1 MGKVRIYE
9 LAKELN
15 MNNKEVV
22 EKLQEMGFPVKSHSS
37 TLEPHQFQE
46 AKDRLLGRK
55 SEVVTE
61 DRVRPTVIRRRKKVV
76 EVPQEAES
84 AVEAVQSET
93 AAPVEAEPMEVEPVI
108 PAEAPAA
115 APVEAQALAQAEIE
129 PEPEAAATTVSE
141 AAEAAPAEPP
151 KAVAPE
157 EPEKEAPAEA
167 AAAQEP
173 GVEAPEEAAAEELET
188 TELAAAGPEVQPVEG
203 PTDQVAETA
212 APAERE
218 KARAPEKRPPAP
230 KASPKIKR
238 IKKPKDEPARIISR
252 PAPTPPPKPEKPR
265 PEPIPL
271 KPAPERPARPEP
283 RVLRPEPPVATTPPP
298 PPDDKKPKKKKK
310 SREVSAHED
319 EAERGKAL
327 RRREIIEGAQLYDTV
342 ETGWAGRTRKAARP
356 VKKLKKTEITVPKAI
371 KRRIKMVDAITV
383 TDLAKKMGV
392 KGTEVVRKLMSLGL
406 MAHLNQAIDF
416 EAAALVASEFGYEV
430 EKGAF
435 DEGDFIHIEEGATTP
450 KEIRP
455 PVVTVM
461 GHVDHGKTSLLD
473 AIRKTNVIEGEA
485 GSITQHIGAYH
496 VITNGGRVT
505 FLDTPGHEA
514 FTAMRARGAQ
524 VTDIVVLVVAADDGV
539 MQQTREAI
547 DHAKAAKVPIIVA
560 VNKIDK
566 PESNPDRI
574 RREMADLGLIPEA
587 WGGETI
593 FVDVSAKTGQGID
606 ELLDYILLQAE
617 VLELTAAPDGR
628 ARGRVIEARLDRG
641 RGPVATVLIQGGL
654 LKAGDACVCGVYHG
668 KVRAMFNDWGQRVD
682 GAGPAMPVEIQGISG
697 VPQAGDEFVV
707 LGDDRQAKQ
716 VSQHRQLKQRESELL
731 QTSKVTLETL
741 YDSIKEGATK
751 ELNLVLKA
759 DVQGSL
765 EAISDA
771 LAKLSTQE
779 IKVNII
785 HSSTGSISDN
795 DIMLASASNA
805 LVVGF
810 NVRPNAKV
818 QDLAGQEKVQVRF
831 YDVIY
836 KLIDEIKEAMVGM
849 LEPIHEE
856 RVIGRAEVREAFH
869 ITKVG
874 TIAGSSVIDGKV
886 VRGARA
892 RLLRDDVVVYDGR
905 IGSLKR
911 FKEDAKEVVSG
922 FECGI
927 GLDNY
932 NDIKAGDIVEAYV
945 IEDIA
950 ATL

>member
-37 TLEPHQFQE
+37 TLEPHQVRE
-46 AKDRLLGRK
+46 ARDRLLGRK
-55 SEVVTE
+55 SEVVAE

-76 EVPQEAES
+76 EVPQEAEPTAE
-84 AVEAVQSET
+84 AVEF
-93 AAPVEAEPMEVEPVI
+93 EA
-108 PAEAPAA
+108 
-115 APVEAQALAQAEIE
+115 
-129 PEPEAAATTVSE
+129 
-141 AAEAAPAEPP
+141 AAPAEAGPAEVDP
-151 KAVAPE
+151 GTPVEARVEAESEPEKAVAPE
-157 EPEKEAPAEA
+157 GPEKEAPVEA
-167 AAAQEP
+167 AAVQEP
-173 GVEAPEEAAAEELET
+173 AAET
-188 TELAAAGPEVQPVEG
+188 TEAAEAEESEGMASVAAEAEVQAEAGPLEQAAEALEAVE
-203 PTDQVAETA
+203 A
-212 APAERE
+212 E
-218 KARAPEKRPPAP
+218 KAEVSEKKPPAP
-230 KASPKIKR
+230 KESHKIKR

-252 PAPTPPPKPEKPR
+252 PPPPKPEKPKLEPALSK
-265 PEPIPL
+265 PEPVPV
-271 KPAPERPARPEP
+271 KPVPEAPARPEP
-283 RVLRPEPPVATTPPP
+283 RVLRPEPRVLRPETPVPPTPPSAEA
-298 PPDDKKPKKKKK
+298 KKPKKKKK
-310 SREVSAHED
+310 GREVSVRED
-319 EAERGKAL
+319 EAERGRAV

-342 ETGWAGRTRKAARP
+342 EAGWTGRSRKAARVP
-356 VKKLKKTEITVPKAI
+356 KKLKKTEITVPKAI
-371 KRRIKMVDAITV
+371 KRRIKVVDAITV
-383 TDLAKKMGV
+383 ADLAKKMGV

-435 DEGDFIHIEEGATTP
+435 DEGDFIHIEDGEAVP

-485 GSITQHIGAYH
+485 GNITQHIGAYH
-496 VITNGGRVT
+496 VSTNGGRIT

-547 DHAKAAKVPIIVA
+547 DHAKAAGVPIIVA

-566 PESNPDRI
+566 PEANPDRI

-606 ELLDYILLQAE
+606 ELLEYILLQAE
-617 VLELTAAPDGR
+617 VLELAAAAGGR

-641 RGPVATVLIQGGL
+641 RGPVATVLIQSGL
-654 LKAGDACVCGVYHG
+654 LKPGDACVCGVYHG

-682 GAGPAMPVEIQGISG
+682 EAGPAIPVEIQGISG
-697 VPQAGDEFVV
+697 VPQAGDEFIV
-707 LGDDRQAKQ
+707 LEDERQTRQ

-741 YDSIKEGATK
+741 YDSIKEGTK
-751 ELNLVLKA
+751 ELNIVLKA

-818 QDLAGQEKVQVRF
+818 QDLAGQEKVQIRF

-856 RVIGRAEVREAFH
+856 RVIGRAEVRETFH
-869 ITKVG
+869 ITKIG
-874 TIAGSSVIDGKV
+874 TIAGSAVIDGKV

-911 FKEDAKEVVSG
+911 FKEDAKEVASG

-932 NDIKAGDIVEAYV
+932 NDIKAGDIIEAYV
-945 IEDIA
+945 IEEIA

>member
-22 EKLQEMGFPVKSHSS
+22 EKLQDMGFPVKSHSS
-37 TLEPHQFQE
+37 TLEPHQVQE

-76 EVPQEAES
+76 EVPQEAEPV
-84 AVEAVQSET
+84 VEAVQPE
-93 AAPVEAEPMEVEPVI
+93 AAPAAEAEAMEVEPVI
-108 PAEAPAA
+108 PAETSVE
-115 APVEAQALAQAEIE
+115 APVGVQAETE
-129 PEPEAAATTVSE
+129 PQSEAVMTTVSE
-141 AAEAAPAEPP
+141 AAEAAPAEPS

-157 EPEKEAPAEA
+157 EPAGEAPAEA
-167 AAAQEP
+167 AAVQETAAETP
-173 GVEAPEEAAAEELET
+173 AEAAAEELET
-188 TELAAAGPEVQPVEG
+188 METVAAGTEVQPVEG
-203 PTDQVAETA
+203 PADQVAEAA

-218 KARAPEKRPPAP
+218 KARIPEKRPPVP
-230 KASPKIKR
+230 KVSPKIKR

-252 PAPTPPPKPEKPR
+252 PAPTPPPKPEKPK
-265 PEPIPL
+265 PEPVPL
-271 KPAPERPARPEP
+271 KPVPERPARPEP
-283 RVLRPEPPVATTPPP
+283 RVLRPEPPVIATPPSP
-298 PPDDKKPKKKKK
+298 PPDEKKPKKKKK
-310 SREVSAHED
+310 GRELLVRED
-319 EAERGKAL
+319 EAERGKTV

-342 ETGWAGRTRKAARP
+342 ETGWTGRPRKAARP

-435 DEGDFIHIEEGATTP
+435 DEGDFIHIEEGETVP

-496 VITNGGRVT
+496 VSTNGGRVT

-560 VNKIDK
+560 INKIDK
-566 PESNPDRI
+566 PEANPDRI

-606 ELLDYILLQAE
+606 ELLEYILLQAE

-641 RGPVATVLIQGGL
+641 RGPMATVLIQSGL
-654 LKAGDACVCGVYHG
+654 LKPGDACVCGVYHG

-707 LGDDRQAKQ
+707 LEDDRQAKQ

-856 RVIGRAEVREAFH
+856 RVIGRAEVREPFH
-869 ITKVG
+869 ISKVG

-911 FKEDAKEVVSG
+911 FKEDAKEVTSG

-932 NDIKAGDIVEAYV
+932 NDIKAGDIIEAYV